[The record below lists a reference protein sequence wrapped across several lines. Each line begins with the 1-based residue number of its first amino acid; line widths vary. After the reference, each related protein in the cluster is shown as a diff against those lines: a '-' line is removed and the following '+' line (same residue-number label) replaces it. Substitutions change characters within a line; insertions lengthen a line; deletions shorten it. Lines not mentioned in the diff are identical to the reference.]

1 MDSSITPK
9 QRAALAVEA
18 LKKEYPDAICSL
30 VYTEPLQLLIA
41 TRLAAQCT
49 DARVNMVT
57 PELFKRYKTAR
68 DFAEAVR
75 AAREKKLTGWSF
87 GFLCIKDQW
96 LKDEGGLEL
105 RELEDIRLVEVSINE
120 QSRVDRERSIEKQKI
135 ELQESANARISKN
148 TEMIEKLNA
157 TLEKAANYFAKLSGT
172 QTAAQV
178 VNNSSSSDNRSFIF
192 NGLGMSYNTFLERLL
207 KDIY

>member
-1 MDSSITPK
+1 MT
-9 QRAALAVEA
+9 
-18 LKKEYPDAICSL
+18 
-30 VYTEPLQLLIA
+30 
-41 TRLAAQCT
+41 
-49 DARVNMVT
+49 
-57 PELFKRYKTAR
+57 
-68 DFAEAVR
+68 
-75 AAREKKLTGWSF
+75 
-87 GFLCIKDQW
+87 
-96 LKDEGGLEL
+96 
-105 RELEDIRLVEVSINE
+105 ELEKQSLLRRKQDIINE

-178 VNNSSSSDNRSFIF
+178 VNNSSSSDNRSFIY
-192 NGLGMSYNTFLERLL
+192 NGLGMSYNAFLERLL

>member
-1 MDSSITPK
+1 MT
-9 QRAALAVEA
+9 
-18 LKKEYPDAICSL
+18 
-30 VYTEPLQLLIA
+30 
-41 TRLAAQCT
+41 
-49 DARVNMVT
+49 
-57 PELFKRYKTAR
+57 
-68 DFAEAVR
+68 
-75 AAREKKLTGWSF
+75 
-87 GFLCIKDQW
+87 
-96 LKDEGGLEL
+96 
-105 RELEDIRLVEVSINE
+105 ELEKQSLLRRKQDIINE